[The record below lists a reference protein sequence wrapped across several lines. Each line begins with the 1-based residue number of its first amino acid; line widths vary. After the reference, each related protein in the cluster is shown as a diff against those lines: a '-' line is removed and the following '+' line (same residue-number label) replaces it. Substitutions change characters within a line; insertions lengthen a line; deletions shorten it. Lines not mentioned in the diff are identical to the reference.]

1 MAKKILIVLL
11 VIISCKPS
19 GKIVELKID
28 NAVEKV
34 NDTILTPKIE
44 MSVGPDIKIE
54 DAELRDFKEFM
65 VWVTTKNMDTIGNC
79 RLKQVPRIK
88 GLDTLPHFFVKF
100 QTLPIVYKMK
110 IKNSELVFAE
120 INKAGTN

>member
-1 MAKKILIVLL
+1 MAKKILIIL
-11 VIISCKPS
+11 IIILSCKPS
-19 GKIVELKID
+19 GKIVELNTD

-34 NDTILTPKIE
+34 NDTTSTPRIE
-44 MSVGPDIKIE
+44 MSAGPDIKIE

-79 RLKQVPRIK
+79 RLKKVSRIK

-100 QTLPIVYKMK
+100 QTLPIVYKMR
-110 IKNSELVFAE
+110 IENSELVFAK
-120 INKAGTN
+120 INKSGTN